1 MKFLDTTKIKIK
13 AGDGGRG
20 CVSFRREK
28 YVPRGGPDGGSGGS
42 GGSIVLVGNRSKY
55 TLLDLNYKTNYSA
68 ERGEHGRGKDQHG
81 RKGRDLEITVPLGTI
96 VKDYETGKVLGDITE
111 DGQRLVAAKGGK
123 GGRGNMAFVNSTRRA
138 PRISEDGE
146 KGEERTL
153 LLELKLIADVGIIGL
168 PNAGKSTFIASVSA
182 AKPKIA
188 DYPFTTITPNLGVVK
203 NIIGG
208 AFVLADMPGLVEGA
222 YENAGLGVRF
232 LKHIERTRI
241 LLHFVDASDEGSM
254 IERYKTIRDEILRY
268 SGKLSEKEEI
278 IAATKVDSKNEDNLE
293 EFEKFV
299 NNDLNKQLYK
309 ISSVAR
315 EGIDNL
321 LRRLWERLQKEDSR
335 NGK

>member
-28 YVPRGGPDGGSGGS
+28 YVPRGGPDGGNGGS
-42 GGSIVLVGNRSKY
+42 GGNIVIVGNRSKY
-55 TLLDLNYKTNYSA
+55 TLLDLNYKTNYAA

-81 RKGRDLEITVPLGTI
+81 RRGRDMEITVPLGTI

-123 GGRGNMAFVNSTRRA
+123 GGRGNMSFVNSTRRA

-146 KGEERTL
+146 KGEERAL

-203 NIIGG
+203 NITGG
-208 AFVLADMPGLVEGA
+208 SFVLADMPGLIEGA
-222 YENAGLGVRF
+222 HENAGLGVRF
-232 LKHIERTRI
+232 LKHIERTEI
-241 LLHFVDASDEGSM
+241 LLHFVDASDEDSM
-254 IERYKTIRDEILRY
+254 VERYKTIRDEILLY

-293 EFEKFV
+293 EFERYV
-299 NNDLNKQLYK
+299 NNYLNKQLYK

-315 EGIDNL
+315 EGIDDL
-321 LRRLWERLQKEDSR
+321 LKKLWKRLQREESR
-335 NGK
+335 NGE

>member
-28 YVPRGGPDGGSGGS
+28 YVPRGGPDGGNGGS
-42 GGSIVLVGNRSKY
+42 GGNIVIVGNRSKY
-55 TLLDLNYKTNYSA
+55 TLLDLNYKTNYAA

-81 RKGRDLEITVPLGTI
+81 RRGKDMEITVPLGTI
-96 VKDYETGKVLGDITE
+96 VKDNETDKVLGDITE
-111 DGQRLVAAKGGK
+111 DGQRLIAARGGK
-123 GGRGNMAFVNSTRRA
+123 GGRGNMSFVNSTRRA
-138 PRISEDGE
+138 PRIAEDGE
-146 KGEERTL
+146 KGEERAL

-203 NIIGG
+203 NITGG
-208 AFVLADMPGLVEGA
+208 SFVLADMPGLIEGA
-222 YENAGLGVRF
+222 HENAGLGVRF
-232 LKHIERTRI
+232 LKHIERTKI
-241 LLHFVDASDEGSM
+241 LLHFVDASDEDSM
-254 IERYKTIRDEILRY
+254 VERYKTIRDEILLY

-293 EFEKFV
+293 EFERYV
-299 NNDLNKQLYK
+299 NNDLNKELYK

-315 EGIDNL
+315 EGVDDL
-321 LRRLWERLQKEDSR
+321 LKKLWKRLHREDKR
-335 NGK
+335 NGE

>member
-28 YVPRGGPDGGSGGS
+28 YVPRGGPDGGNGGS
-42 GGSIVLVGNRSKY
+42 GGNIVIVGNRSKY
-55 TLLDLNYKTNYSA
+55 TLLDLNYKTNYAA

-81 RKGRDLEITVPLGTI
+81 RRGRDMEITVPLGTI

-111 DGQRLVAAKGGK
+111 DGQRLVAARGGK
-123 GGRGNMAFVNSTRRA
+123 GGRGNMSFVNSTRRA

-203 NIIGG
+203 SITGG
-208 AFVLADMPGLVEGA
+208 SFVLADMPGLIEGA
-222 YENAGLGVRF
+222 HENAGLGVRF
-232 LKHIERTRI
+232 LKHIERTEI
-241 LLHFVDASDEGSM
+241 LLHFVDASDEDSM
-254 IERYKTIRDEILRY
+254 VERYKTIRDEILRY
-268 SGKLSEKEEI
+268 SGELSEKEEI

-293 EFEKFV
+293 EFERYV

-315 EGIDNL
+315 EGIDEL
-321 LRRLWERLQKEDSR
+321 LKTLWERLEKEDSR
-335 NGK
+335 NDK